1 MATGNLNARTR
12 RQEIGYLL
20 QEKPVSVEEL
30 AGRFGVSCSTI
41 RRDLEAMTKSGDI
54 VRTYGGA
61 QSAGGSERSLRER
74 ESIATRQKFAIG
86 RLASSFV
93 EAGAVVMLDAGTT
106 VGALAKNLMYREG
119 ITVVT
124 NGLTATNVLEHS
136 DGVELIVVGGTLR
149 HISSG
154 FVGPLAE
161 QAISGITADAAF
173 LSADGV
179 SASRGLCEGTAEQAS
194 LKRRMVENSR
204 SVYVLADSTKLE
216 VNGSHWWTPLNK
228 PWTLITDDAASE
240 QQLQPFRALA
250 HVTVRLADAAEA
262 VAESGEKIL

>member
-1 MATGNLNARTR
+1 MNARAR

-20 QEKPVSVEEL
+20 QEKPVSVDEL
-30 AGRFGVSCSTI
+30 AARFDVSTSTV
-41 RRDLEAMTKSGDI
+41 RRDLEAMTKSGEI

-61 QSAGGSERSLRER
+61 QTAGAGERSLRER

-86 RLASSFV
+86 RLAGSFV
-93 EAGAVVMLDAGTT
+93 APGSVVILDAGTT
-106 VGALAKNLMYREG
+106 VGSLAKNLMYRED

-124 NGLTATNVLEHS
+124 NGLTTTNVLEHS

-161 QAISGITADAAF
+161 RAIAGITADAAF

-179 SASRGLCEGTAEQAS
+179 SATRGLCEGTPEQAS
-194 LKRRMVENSR
+194 LKRLMVENSGT
-204 SVYVLADSTKLE
+204 VYVLADSSKLGL
-216 VNGSHWWTPLNK
+216 NGSHWWTTLDK
-228 PWTLITDDAASE
+228 PWTLITDDEATEE
-240 QQLQPFRALA
+240 QLRPFRALG
-250 HVTVRLADAAEA
+250 HVTIRVAAPTDAP
-262 VAESGEKIL
+262 